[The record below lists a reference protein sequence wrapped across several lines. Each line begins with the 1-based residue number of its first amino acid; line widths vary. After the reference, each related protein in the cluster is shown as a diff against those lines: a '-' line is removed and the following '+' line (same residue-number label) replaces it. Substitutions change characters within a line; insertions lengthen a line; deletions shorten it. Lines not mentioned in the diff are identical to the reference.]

1 MKKKYT
7 LPGALQADASTL
19 VRVLTYTH
27 VRAVSVSPG
36 AKARNHAA

>member
-7 LPGALQADASTL
+7 LPGALQADTSTL